1 MTFYAFGVNYLRAPI
16 EVREAFSLGEG
27 DKRILYKK
35 MVLRDNAELI
45 LLSTCNRT
53 EAYLYGSRAD
63 VEEVK
68 RGLAGAAGCAWP
80 EESSF
85 FLQDEAA
92 VRHMLEVAAG
102 LKSLVIGDAQIFSQ
116 IKDAYR
122 IAVDEQRVG
131 TTMHRLMHAAF
142 RTAKRIINE
151 TDLTTGASSIP
162 YVAVEA
168 AIHHFKSS
176 STRSVDEMRVLV
188 AGTGSMARL
197 AFEALHSFG
206 IRHVSVTGRSDWRGS
221 NTGID
226 VRSWDDR
233 HTLCLEYDTV
243 IVATSARTPVVTASE
258 ITPTGTRTLFI
269 DISVPRNVETAVGEL
284 PGLSVLGLDELND
297 FSARTVDLR
306 RLSVPD
312 AQQIVAEILSEFVS
326 WVFHHQSLQ
335 PAIQAIADT
344 FEAIRSQEVER
355 HHDRFSG
362 ADKEEIDRLTR
373 SIIQKILA
381 VPVVRLK
388 GVEPDS
394 IDFVHGVRL
403 LHALFRRETCDDQ
416 STDVGE
422 TLPAQSD
429 GCPIDLE
436 AAPRTHKSDVSD
448 LDIDGVLRLF
458 SQDTRPPL

>member
-1 MTFYAFGVNYLRAPI
+1 MTFYAFGVNYLRALV
-16 EVREAFSLGEG
+16 EVREAFSLDEG

-35 MVLRDNAELI
+35 VLLREGAELI

-53 EAYLYGSRAD
+53 EAYLYGGRAD

-68 RGLAGAAGCAWP
+68 KSLASAARRAWP
-80 EESSF
+80 EETSF

-92 VRHMLEVAAG
+92 VRHVLEVAAG

-116 IKDAYR
+116 LKDAYR

-151 TDLTTGASSIP
+151 TNLTTGASSIP

-168 AIHHFKSS
+168 AIHHYKSS
-176 STRSVDEMRVLV
+176 STSPVDEMRVLV

-197 AFEALHSFG
+197 AVGALHSFG
-206 IRHVSVTGRSDWRGS
+206 IRHISVTGRSEWRGS
-221 NTGID
+221 DPGIE
-226 VRSWDDR
+226 VKPWESR
-233 HTLCLEYDTV
+233 HGLCVEHDAV
-243 IVATSARTPVVTASE
+243 IVATSARSPVIRASA
-258 ITPTGTRTLFI
+258 ITPTGSSTLII
-269 DISVPRNVETAVGEL
+269 DVSVPRNVEDAVGDL
-284 PGLSVLGLDELND
+284 PGFSVMGLDDLNN
-297 FSARTVDLR
+297 FAARTLDLR
-306 RLSVPD
+306 RLAIPE
-312 AQQIVAEILSEFVS
+312 AQRIVADVLSEFVS

-355 HHDRFSG
+355 HHDRFAG
-362 ADKEEIDRLTR
+362 TDKEEIDRLTR

-416 STDVGE
+416 ATGGVE
-422 TLPAQSD
+422 AAPTQSHA
-429 GCPIDLE
+429 CPIDTE
-436 AAPRTHKSDVSD
+436 ALPGPLSRDVFD
-448 LDIDGVLRLF
+448 LDTDGALRLF
-458 SQDTRPPL
+458 SQESRPPL

>member
-1 MTFYAFGVNYLRAPI
+1 MTFYAFGVNYLRAPV
-16 EVREAFSLGEG
+16 EVREAFTLGEG

-35 MVLRDNAELI
+35 VVLRDNAELI

-68 RGLAGAAGCAWP
+68 QKLASAAGRPWP
-80 EESSF
+80 EEASF

-116 IKDAYR
+116 LKDAYR

-168 AIHHFKSS
+168 AVHRFKTS

-197 AFEALHSFG
+197 TLEALHSFG
-206 IRHVSVTGRSDWRGS
+206 IRDISVTGRSGWRGT
-221 NTGID
+221 NPGLD
-226 VRSWDDR
+226 LRSWDDR
-233 HTLCLEYDTV
+233 HVLCLEYDTV
-243 IVATSARTPVVTASE
+243 VVATSARTPVFTASE
-258 ITPTGTRTLFI
+258 MKPTGTRTLFI
-269 DISVPRNVETAVGEL
+269 DISVPRNVETTVGDL
-284 PGLSVLGLDELND
+284 PGLSVVGLDELND
-297 FSARTVDLR
+297 FAAQTVDLR
-306 RLSVPD
+306 RRAVPD
-312 AQQIVAEILSEFVS
+312 AQNIVAEILSEFVS

-416 STDVGE
+416 SAEIGE
-422 TLPAQSD
+422 TPAAQPD
-429 GCPIDLE
+429 GCPIDFTP
-436 AAPRTHKSDVSD
+436 ARPAHMSDVSD

-458 SQDTRPPL
+458 SQDSRPSL